1 MEKAIILKE
10 WIKTRMVFAISLV
23 LAISVALYAVLM
35 MNRLIELKGA
45 EHLWLILLLKDNTFV
60 DIIKYVP
67 LVIGLAVG
75 VAQMA
80 PEMSQKRLK
89 LTLHLPYPQGRLIA
103 LMLMSGL
110 CELFVI
116 YFLQAAIIAIYDF
129 SILPVE
135 LVERVML
142 TTLPWYFAG
151 FTAYLFVTA
160 ICLEGTWR
168 RRIVLSLLAIAVL
181 MMYFLQAALE
191 AYNGMIFIII
201 IATLL
206 LTVLSFGSIIRF
218 KEGRQ
223 D

>member
-1 MEKAIILKE
+1 MEKVIIFKE

-23 LAISVALYAVLM
+23 LAVSVALYAVLM

-45 EHLWLILLLKDNTFV
+45 EHLWLIMQLKDNTFV

-89 LTLHLPYPQGRLIA
+89 LTLHLPYPQSRLIA
-103 LMLMSGL
+103 LMLLSGL

-116 YFLQAAIIAIYDF
+116 YFLQAAIIATYDF
-129 SILPVE
+129 CILPVE

-191 AYNGMIFIII
+191 AYNGMMFIII

>member
-1 MEKAIILKE
+1 MEKAIIFKE
-10 WIKTRMVFAISLV
+10 WIKTRMVFVISLV
-23 LAISVALYAVLM
+23 LAVSVALYAVLM

-45 EHLWLILLLKDNTFV
+45 EHLWLIMLLKDNTFV

-103 LMLMSGL
+103 LMLLSGL

-116 YFLQAAIIAIYDF
+116 YFLQAAIIATYDF

-181 MMYFLQAALE
+181 MMYFLQTALE
-191 AYNGMIFIII
+191 AYNGMMFIII